1 MTAAT
6 SLKKT
11 KLSPSNFS
19 HSLRPTLLKIS
30 LTPTVNLSTLVTPGN
45 KADRVKLTK
54 NVDPIGINA
63 KTECLSVGP
72 KQTIATE

>member
-6 SLKKT
+6 SLEKQQP
-11 KLSPSNFS
+11 PSNFS
-19 HSLRPTLLKIS
+19 HSLRTTLLKIS
-30 LTPTVNLSTLVTPGN
+30 LTSTVNLSTLVIPGH

-54 NVDPIGINA
+54 SVDPIGINA
-63 KTECLSVGP
+63 KTECLSMGA